1 MSLVIQ
7 LDYTVVLVNLSVMLA
22 GPRGNLGCHSVEVY
36 ILQSMNAEASNQGFL
51 HSSGSGLS
59 VEIEREENCNG
70 QGTCFKA
77 KG

>member
-1 MSLVIQ
+1 M
-7 LDYTVVLVNLSVMLA
+7 
-22 GPRGNLGCHSVEVY
+22 EVY